1 MDSLQRVFGV
11 NGASGK
17 PLHLCPNCGADVMA
31 ATWTERVIGQRVSN
45 IWSCGTC
52 EREFETT
59 IFGGT
64 FLRKNVTNWWERRGP
79 TLSLSH

>member
-31 ATWTERVIGQRVSN
+31 ASWTERVIGQRVSN

-52 EREFETT
+52 GREFVTPT
-59 IFGGT
+59 A
-64 FLRKNVTNWWERRGP
+64 KNADIIQRRTDREGRRVR
-79 TLSLSH
+79 

>member
-1 MDSLQRVFGV
+1 MDSQQRIFGV

-31 ATWTERVIGQRVSN
+31 ASWTERVIGQRVSN

-52 EREFETT
+52 GREFAT
-59 IFGGT
+59 
-64 FLRKNVTNWWERRGP
+64 P
-79 TLSLSH
+79 TAKLTQCRP